1 MANENQSDFQ
11 SLLQKVEDIRQKQD
25 ALQNELFDVK
35 QKIQLLQRGT
45 FTAPVLEKSV
55 DKPTVTFVAPSP
67 PRLVQEDKKEEKV
80 FIEEQKPAISPVL
93 RDWEQFIG
101 ENLSNKIGII
111 ITVLG
116 VSIGAKYAIDNDLIS
131 PLMRIL
137 IGYVLSFGLYF
148 TSFRLREKYEDLS
161 AVILSGALA
170 CLYFLTYAA
179 FSFYH
184 LIPQTL
190 SFLLMLALTVW
201 AVRAALSY
209 ERQIIALGALMGAY
223 GIPFLLSTG
232 EDKPLV
238 LFTYMA
244 IVNIGIL
251 YLATQKNWNLLY
263 YTAFSFTWLLLT
275 TWTLYNYR
283 EPHFYLKLGFLLL
296 FLLLFYATFLVYKI
310 QKQVVFQRRDVAIL
324 LLNSTFY
331 YGLTYSVLDNKDWSD
346 YLGIFTVCNALIHLA
361 VAFFIYKKDLADK
374 NVFYLVQGL
383 FIAFLTMAI
392 PVQFDGNWVT
402 LLWVLEGALL
412 FWIGRTKENAGIYEK
427 MSYALIALSI
437 VSLLG
442 DWSEY
447 KDPMIFTPVLN
458 ISFWSN
464 IFAALGFGFILK
476 TNLDYPLQNDKT
488 QKQQSFNIM
497 LSLLLIVVTYFT
509 FYIEI
514 AAFFDKKYAIEDNI
528 GVLYFRSIWLINYT
542 SLFVGILFY
551 LNKKYIHNRFFTD
564 FINILALI
572 SLFTFLTIGLYIM
585 GDLKNMYQ
593 YQSNTS
599 IFNIWIRYISMLF
612 AAIPLFAIYDNFKEK
627 AGTLHQEILLH
638 AILNVTSL
646 WVLSS
651 EVIYW
656 SEWFGWY
663 EQSYRLL
670 LSLLWGIYALG
681 LIVFGIKNIEKKH
694 LRLGGIGLF
703 ALTLLKLFV
712 FDLANLGTISKTIV
726 LVGLGLLL
734 LLVSYVYN
742 RYKDKFE

>member
-11 SLLQKVEDIRQKQD
+11 SLLQKVEDVRQKQA
-25 ALQNELFDVK
+25 ALQSELFNVK
-35 QKIQLLQRGT
+35 QEIQQLQREN
-45 FTAPVLEKSV
+45 FTAPTLKKSV
-55 DKPTVTFVAPSP
+55 AEPTRTFVVPSSP
-67 PRLVQEDKKEEKV
+67 PLAQEEKKEEKFFV
-80 FIEEQKPAISPVL
+80 KEQEPTISPVL
-93 RDWEQFIG
+93 KDWEQFIG

-116 VSIGAKYAIDNDLIS
+116 VAIGAKYAIDNDLIS

-137 IGYVLSFGLYF
+137 IGYIVSFGLCF
-148 TSFRLREKYEDLS
+148 TSFRLRKKYEDLS

-179 FSFYH
+179 FSFYQ

-201 AVRAALSY
+201 AIRAALSY

-232 EDKPLV
+232 EDKPLI
-238 LFTYMA
+238 LFAYMA
-244 IVNIGIL
+244 IVNVGIL

-263 YTAFSFTWLLLT
+263 YTAFAFTWLLLT
-275 TWTLYNYR
+275 TWTSDNYH
-283 EPHFYLKLGFLLL
+283 EQHFYLKLGFLLL
-296 FLLLFYATFLVYKI
+296 FFLLFYATFLVYKI
-310 QKQVVFQRRDVAIL
+310 QKQVIFQRRDVAIL

-331 YGLTYSVLDNKDWSD
+331 YGLTYSVLDNQEWSD

-383 FIAFLTMAI
+383 FIAFLTIAI
-392 PVQFDGNWVT
+392 PVQLDGNWVT

-427 MSYALIALSI
+427 MSYALIALSLI
-437 VSLLG
+437 SLLG
-442 DWSEY
+442 DWSDY
-447 KDPMIFTPVLN
+447 KDPMTFTPVFN

-464 IFAALGFGFILK
+464 IFTALGFGFILK
-476 TNLDYPLQNDKT
+476 TNLDYPLQEDKT

-497 LSLLLIVVTYFT
+497 LSLLFIFVAYFT

-514 AAFFDKKYAIEDNI
+514 AAFFDKKYAIENNTSAFDFKT
-528 GVLYFRSIWLINYT
+528 VWLINYT

-551 LNKKYIHNRFFTD
+551 LNKKYIRNHYFTD
-564 FINILALI
+564 FINVVALI
-572 SLFTFLTIGLYIM
+572 SLFIFLTIGLYTLS
-585 GDLKNMYQ
+585 DLKNTYQ
-593 YQSNTS
+593 DQG
-599 IFNIWIRYISMLF
+599 ILNISIRYISILF
-612 AAIPLFAIYDNFKEK
+612 AAIPLFAIYDNFKQK
-627 AGTLHQEILLH
+627 AGTLHQEIVLH
-638 AILNVTSL
+638 AILNITSL
-646 WVLSS
+646 WILSS

-670 LSLLWGIYALG
+670 LSLLWGTYALG
-681 LIVFGIKNIEKKH
+681 LIVFGIKNISKKH

-712 FDLANLGTISKTIV
+712 FDLSNLGTISKTV
-726 LVGLGLLL
+726 LLVGLGLLL
-734 LLVSYVYN
+734 LLVSYLYN
-742 RYKDKFE
+742 RHKDKFE